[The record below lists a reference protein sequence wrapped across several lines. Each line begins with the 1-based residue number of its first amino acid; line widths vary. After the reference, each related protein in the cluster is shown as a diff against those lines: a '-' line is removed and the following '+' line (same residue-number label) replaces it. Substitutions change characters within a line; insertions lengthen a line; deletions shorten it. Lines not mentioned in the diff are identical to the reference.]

1 MNKYFAN
8 ESRWR
13 KIFPGK
19 KISAIR
25 YNMIYEGMWMLTV
38 VSADGEFSAD
48 DGGRRSTG
56 ENSHVRGVG
65 HPL

>member
-1 MNKYFAN
+1 
-8 ESRWR
+8 
-13 KIFPGK
+13 
-19 KISAIR
+19 
-25 YNMIYEGMWMLTV
+25 MIYEGMWMLTV

-65 HPL
+65 HPLGGTS